1 MKLNRN
7 HLLLAVAVVLLF
19 LLLLPFRPYV
29 GRGIAPAGLP
39 PLVTAPAQ
47 TRPKAENLLD
57 LNTATEEQ
65 LQALPGI
72 GPVRANSIVNYRS
85 CNGPFQSVEELT
97 AVDGIDLGV
106 LEPLRHLICVTIE

>member
-1 MKLNRN
+1 MMLNRN
-7 HLLLAVAVVLLF
+7 CLLRAVAVVLL
-19 LLLLPFRPYV
+19 LLLLLSIRPYV
-29 GRGIAPAGLP
+29 GRGFAPASLP

-65 LQALPGI
+65 RQALPGI

-97 AVDGIDLGV
+97 AVDGIDLGI
-106 LEPLRHLICVTIE
+106 LEQLRHLIRVTIE